1 MGVMLILAVLLLLQ
15 PDLGTVVVL
24 FVTTLALLFLAGAK
38 IWQFLAIIGTG
49 IAAVVMLIIVE
60 PYRVR
65 RITSFLEPWEDP
77 FGSGYQLTQSLMAFG
92 RG

>member
-1 MGVMLILAVLLLLQ
+1 LSSYLVRKVEEVRNNFWGFCKPMGVMLILAVLLLLQ

-49 IAAVVMLIIVE
+49 IAAVVMLIILE
-60 PYRVR
+60 PYR
-65 RITSFLEPWEDP
+65 
-77 FGSGYQLTQSLMAFG
+77 
-92 RG
+92 